1 MLYRKMPKPSVTVP
15 VNVALLGNGLYAHNH
30 IKMRLL
36 GWAFDQY
43 GRCPWKK
50 RSKGTRYLER
60 SVYQYT
66 EDSIENRQRQVT

>member
-1 MLYRKMPKPSVTVP
+1 MFYRKMPKPSVTVP
-15 VNVALLGNGLYAHNH
+15 VNVTLLGNGLYAHNH

-43 GRCPWKK
+43 SSVLGRRGQKEQGIWK
-50 RSKGTRYLER
+50 R